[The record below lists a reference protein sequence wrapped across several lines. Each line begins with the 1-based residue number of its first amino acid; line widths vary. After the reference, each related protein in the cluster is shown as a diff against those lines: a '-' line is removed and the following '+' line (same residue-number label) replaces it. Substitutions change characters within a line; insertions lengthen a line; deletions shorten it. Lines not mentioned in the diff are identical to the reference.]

1 MEEKVFILLYGVF
14 WGVVLYETYQCTKK
28 TTNTPA
34 FWVLLVLAILGSIWI
49 KDI

>member
-14 WGVVLYETYQCTKK
+14 WGAVLYETYQCTEK
-28 TTNTPA
+28 TN

-49 KDI
+49 KDIQL

>member
-1 MEEKVFILLYGVF
+1 MEEKVFIL
-14 WGVVLYETYQCTKK
+14 LYETYQCTKK
-28 TTNTPA
+28 TTNAPV